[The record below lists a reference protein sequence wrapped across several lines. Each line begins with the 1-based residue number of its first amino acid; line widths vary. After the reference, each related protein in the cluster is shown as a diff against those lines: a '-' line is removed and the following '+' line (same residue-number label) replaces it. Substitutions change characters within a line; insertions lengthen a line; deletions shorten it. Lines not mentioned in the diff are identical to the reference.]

1 MKVTLKRVAG
11 LSNGQLVQLNASNV
25 AEPLSSGNLLGV
37 AENCRTVDVQET
49 PESPIETLDVCEV
62 VIDGACQA
70 ILSGS
75 APAVGGHIYASGD
88 RVTITASGEKIG
100 RLIPRGWS
108 DTTAFTDGESVTIFI
123 CGVS

>member
-37 AENCRTVDVQET
+37 AENCRTVDVQEK

-75 APAVGGHIYASGD
+75 APAVGGLIYASGSS
-88 RVTITASGEKIG
+88 VTITASGEKIG

-108 DTTAFTDGESVTIFI
+108 DKTAVRDGESVNIFI
-123 CGVS
+123 WGVR